1 MFPDFLIQT
10 TKKTFNQKILIFL
23 SLKIKKSISPRSPID
38 EVKTKANNMVT
49 KSEVIV
55 VKNPKEI
62 KKAPKNHL
70 VSIKSLEMSVLIE
83 GQKFNIK

>member
-1 MFPDFLIQT
+1 
-10 TKKTFNQKILIFL
+10 
-23 SLKIKKSISPRSPID
+23 
-38 EVKTKANNMVT
+38 
-49 KSEVIV
+49 VIV

-83 GQKFNIK
+83 GQKFNIQ